1 MKIGLAIVGLAA
13 LNLSTQAVS
22 IPHPSMV
29 DTTGDG
35 VESPPFVPI
44 EPEAGAFYDYSGRNN
59 EYAPAGNHATT
70 NEGATTAF
78 GNDATNRDYEDANLK
93 HEEKSPVGN
102 VFTFKGE
109 SEQMIDCMMLKDS
122 TTINQDAYPFTGPV
136 REQDITTQTDRWL
149 IEQFRDARKAQ
160 ANYDDFEYR
169 PEYFTIWVPPQ
180 GSDEM
185 PVVTPTAMQREAI
198 SLRCIEMGVR
208 PTYITYPY
216 YYKDNIIS
224 DRIIQTM
231 EKCFPGSMRAKET
244 PKELFYSVP
253 PPPLY

>member
-1 MKIGLAIVGLAA
+1 MKIGLAIIGLAA
-13 LNLSTQAVS
+13 LNLSTQAAS
-22 IPHPSMV
+22 IPRPSV
-29 DTTGDG
+29 IDTTDDG

-44 EPEAGAFYDYSGRNN
+44 EPETGAFYDYSERNN
-59 EYAPAGNHATT
+59 EYAPTRNHATT
-70 NEGATTAF
+70 NEDATTAL

-102 VFTFKGE
+102 VSTFKGE

-122 TTINQDAYPFTGPV
+122 TTITQDAYPFTSPV
-136 REQDITTQTDRWL
+136 SKQDITTQTDRWL

-160 ANYDDFEYR
+160 AKNDNFEYR
-169 PEYFTIWVPPQ
+169 PEYLNIWVPPQ
-180 GSDEM
+180 GSDEK
-185 PVVTPTAMQREAI
+185 PVVTPTAMQRETI
-198 SLRCIEMGVR
+198 DIRCIEMGVR

-216 YYKDNIIS
+216 YYEGNIIS

-244 PKELFYSVP
+244 PKELYYYVP